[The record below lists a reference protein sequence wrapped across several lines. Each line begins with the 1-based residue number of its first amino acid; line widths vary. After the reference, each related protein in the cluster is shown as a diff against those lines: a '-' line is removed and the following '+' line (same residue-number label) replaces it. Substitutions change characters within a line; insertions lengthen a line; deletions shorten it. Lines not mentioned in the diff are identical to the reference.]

1 MIIQSKR
8 TDTFYVY
15 ASPVTVNKT
24 ENVIVKGIEG
34 ESLVIS
40 SLDGKT
46 TKKSVSE
53 GAAVVKPYELP
64 NGQYRLKVIEG
75 KTETM
80 FGNLVIG
87 NEKATFSMVDTAT
100 AIKALATALTEA
112 NARIARTE
120 VSVDALEKT
129 NKIDLG

>member
-1 MIIQSKR
+1 MTIQTKR
-8 TDTFYVY
+8 TDTFYIY

-24 ENVIVKGIEG
+24 ENIVIKGLEG
-34 ESLVIS
+34 ETLVIS
-40 SLDGKT
+40 SLDDKT
-46 TKKSVSE
+46 TKKGVSD
-53 GAAVVKPYELP
+53 GIVVVKPYELP
-64 NGQYRLKVIEG
+64 NGQYRLKVIDG

-120 VSVDALEKT
+120 GAVDALLKT
-129 NKIDLG
+129 NQIDLG